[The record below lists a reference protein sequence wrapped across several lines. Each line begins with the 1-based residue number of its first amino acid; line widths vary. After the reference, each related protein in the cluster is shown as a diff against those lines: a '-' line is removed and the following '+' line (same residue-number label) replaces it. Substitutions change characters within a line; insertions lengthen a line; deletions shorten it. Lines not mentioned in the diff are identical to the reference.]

1 MIKTV
6 SHIGL
11 FERISIRLTRIIGN
25 PISLILHTAA
35 FGGFFILRRNG
46 FITDSAFLLLTA
58 AICLEAMYMVIFV
71 QMIVARTA
79 KNLMS
84 AEETITGIQE
94 EENET
99 HKLMVQI
106 FHLAHQMKT
115 LQQDVEYI
123 KKGSFKR
130 TNGNGHRVHA

>member
-6 SHIGL
+6 TKPHF
-11 FERISIRLTRIIGN
+11 FERISIRLTRLIGS
-25 PISLILHTAA
+25 PISLVLHTIA

-58 AICLEAMYMVIFV
+58 VICLEAIYMVILV

-84 AEETITGIQE
+84 AEESITRIQE

-106 FHLAHQMKT
+106 LHLAHQMKT
-115 LQQDVEYI
+115 LQY
-123 KKGSFKR
+123 KR
-130 TNGNGHRVHA
+130 PNGNGHRIHA

>member
-6 SHIGL
+6 SNIGL
-11 FERISIRLTRIIGN
+11 FEKISIRLTRLIGS
-25 PISLILHTAA
+25 PISLIFHTIA
-35 FGGFFILRRNG
+35 FGAFFILRKNG

-84 AEETITGIQE
+84 AEETITRIQE
-94 EENET
+94 EEDET

-106 FHLAHQMKT
+106 LHLAHQMKT
-115 LQQDVEYI
+115 LQY
-123 KKGSFKR
+123 KKP
-130 TNGNGHRVHA
+130 NGNGHRAHA

>member
-1 MIKTV
+1 MIKTELN
-6 SHIGL
+6 IGL
-11 FERISIRLTRIIGN
+11 FERISIRLTRLIGS
-25 PISLILHTAA
+25 PVSLILHTIA
-35 FGGFFILRRNG
+35 FGGFFILRKNG

-79 KNLMS
+79 KNLMA
-84 AEETITGIQE
+84 AEETISRMQE

-106 FHLAHQMKT
+106 LHLAHQMKT
-115 LQQDVEYI
+115 LQY
-123 KKGSFKR
+123 KKP
-130 TNGNGHRVHA
+130 NGNGHRVHA